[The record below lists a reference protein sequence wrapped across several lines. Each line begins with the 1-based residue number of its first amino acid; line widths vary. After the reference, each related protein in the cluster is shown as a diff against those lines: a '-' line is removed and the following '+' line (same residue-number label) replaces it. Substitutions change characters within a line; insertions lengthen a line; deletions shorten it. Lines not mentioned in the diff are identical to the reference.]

1 MNKLLDKL
9 KSSYSGINK
18 VLSLTVNLSD
28 ESQNLNGLII
38 SQKKNTILPGEN
50 INQLDQED
58 ILKIPFIF
66 TCEGKGVLNKY
77 IKTSWDKV
85 KIRNVIPNI
94 KEEDFY
100 INYTPTSSGCWVSL
114 VRRDTILEIL
124 KKHGLKQ
131 ALMIDLHIGPS
142 SIQWLNNSELV
153 LPKTLGSNELIFND
167 NQLQEI
173 QKVSD
178 NSFKNNNIL
187 GEQLTY
193 NLHLPFI
200 AAVVTLNNLNIN
212 QKDLEFTSTLNE
224 LKSKKTFESTLK
236 LVLGLL
242 LVMFMGNVVVN
253 QLLKNSQLEINQ
265 EAESYKALNQKVQ
278 SLKNNVEVK
287 NDFIQ
292 KLQLSKNIQYSFYAE
307 QIGAS
312 TPKSIQLTQF
322 QINPLNKNIRKNKL
336 ISFTNGQIKVYG
348 VCKSSHNCN
357 DWVEDLRAFKWAKT
371 VELAVYNINK
381 DRIGE
386 FQINVEF

>member
-1 MNKLLDKL
+1 MSKLLDKL
-9 KSSYSGINK
+9 KSSYSGINN

-28 ESQNLNGLII
+28 EGENLNGLAI
-38 SQKKNTILPGEN
+38 SQKKNSVVPGEN

-58 ILKIPFIF
+58 ILKMPFIF

-77 IKTSWDKV
+77 IKTTWDKV

-114 VRRDTILEIL
+114 VRRDTILEAL

-131 ALMIDLHIGPS
+131 ALMIDLHVGPS
-142 SIQWLNNSELV
+142 SIQRLNNTNLV
-153 LPKTLGSNELIFND
+153 LPKTLGSNELIFED

-187 GEQLTY
+187 GEHLSY
-193 NLHLPFI
+193 NLHLPFVT
-200 AAVVTLNNLNIN
+200 AVVSLNSLNVN
-212 QKDLEFTSTLNE
+212 QKDIEFTATLNE

-236 LVLGLL
+236 LVLGFL

-253 QLLKNSQLEINQ
+253 QLLKNTQQEINK

-278 SLKNNVEVK
+278 ALKNNVEVK

-357 DWVEDLRAFKWAKT
+357 DWVEDLRTFEWAKT

-386 FQINVEF
+386 FQINIEF

>member
-167 NQLQEI
+167 NL
-173 QKVSD
+173 
-178 NSFKNNNIL
+178 
-187 GEQLTY
+187 LTY
-193 NLHLPFI
+193 
-200 AAVVTLNNLNIN
+200 V
-212 QKDLEFTSTLNE
+212 
-224 LKSKKTFESTLK
+224 
-236 LVLGLL
+236 
-242 LVMFMGNVVVN
+242 
-253 QLLKNSQLEINQ
+253 
-265 EAESYKALNQKVQ
+265 
-278 SLKNNVEVK
+278 
-287 NDFIQ
+287 
-292 KLQLSKNIQYSFYAE
+292 
-307 QIGAS
+307 
-312 TPKSIQLTQF
+312 
-322 QINPLNKNIRKNKL
+322 
-336 ISFTNGQIKVYG
+336 
-348 VCKSSHNCN
+348 
-357 DWVEDLRAFKWAKT
+357 
-371 VELAVYNINK
+371 
-381 DRIGE
+381 
-386 FQINVEF
+386 